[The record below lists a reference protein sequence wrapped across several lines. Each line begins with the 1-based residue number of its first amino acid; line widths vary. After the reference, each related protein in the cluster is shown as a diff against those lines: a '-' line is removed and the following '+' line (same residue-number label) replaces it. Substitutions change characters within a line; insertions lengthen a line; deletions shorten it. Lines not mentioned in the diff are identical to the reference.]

1 MAWAFQKD
9 SELLPIFNHYLKKMQ
24 ETGIIERLRQ
34 TYMGNSNG
42 DTDTS
47 NIHEEYIQVLGYED
61 VLFPFLALLA
71 GLCVAFIQLGIE
83 IATKCKN
90 KSSAH
95 KEQSNEDVYPTERT
109 KEIIDDIY
117 DNLIKHHSKPEDV
130 NFLLK
135 MRLFSGR
142 HDT

>member
-1 MAWAFQKD
+1 
-9 SELLPIFNHYLKKMQ
+9 MQ
-24 ETGIIERLRQ
+24 ETGIIEKLRQ
-34 TYMGNSNG
+34 TYIGNSNG

-47 NIHEEYIQVLGYED
+47 NIHDEYIQVLGYED

-83 IATKCKN
+83 IAVKCKDN
-90 KSSAH
+90 RSAR
-95 KEQSNEDVYPTERT
+95 KEQSNEDVYPSEST
-109 KEIIDDIY
+109 KEIINDIY
-117 DNLIKHHSKPEDV
+117 DNLITHHSKPDDT